1 MMRKMAAGMMAAAL
15 AFSMTACGGSD
26 SAPAETKAAEAAKQ
40 EAGQDANQAA
50 EASGYSFEAGSPVE
64 ESIQF
69 ATLAVGSSW
78 YVYGATIADVVSS
91 HDSGLVFDVMPNSG
105 GVGNMLLLQ
114 NDGADIGLG
123 FNCVNAWAY
132 DGSLAFEENGA
143 IPELRGLVGTLDQMY
158 VGIGIRNGSGIEEI
172 RDIAEKQLPINLY
185 TSETGSASEYTTRL
199 VLESIGC
206 SYEDIIEWGGSVT
219 HTDFSSIVAAYQDG
233 KCDFFMQHVSV
244 GHAAF
249 TELCATA
256 DVRIG
261 ELDDD
266 SLKFLQE
273 RGYSVATM
281 PAGSFNGQDKDVVCA
296 GITTNLVTTEDLP
309 EEIAY
314 RIVKQIYEN
323 PDELA
328 LGHSGFANFDRE
340 KCASSELLGGLPM
353 HDGAIKYYKEIGLIE
368 E

>member
-1 MMRKMAAGMMAAAL
+1 MKKVMKKMTAGIMAASL
-15 AFSMTACGGSD
+15 AVGLCACGSSGSTT
-26 SAPAETKAAEAAKQ
+26 PAETKAAADQKE
-40 EAGQDANQAA
+40 GQAA
-50 EASGYSFEAGSPVE
+50 EASGYSFEVGDPVE
-64 ESIQF
+64 ETLQF

-114 NDGADIGLG
+114 NEGADIGLG

-143 IPELRGLVGTLDQMY
+143 IPQLRGLVGTLDQMY
-158 VGIGIRNGSGIEEI
+158 VAIGIRNGAGIDEI
-172 RDIAEKQLPINLY
+172 RDIAEKKLPINLY

-206 SYEDIIEWGGSVT
+206 SYEDIISWGGSVT
-219 HTDFSSIVAAYQDG
+219 HTDFASIVAAYQDG

-249 TELCATA
+249 TELCTTA

-261 ELDDD
+261 RLDDE
-266 SLKFLQE
+266 SLTYLQE
-273 RGYSVATM
+273 RGYSVAAM
-281 PAGSFNGQDKDVVCA
+281 PANSFNGQTEEVRCA
-296 GITTNLVTTEDLP
+296 GITTSLVTTEALP
-309 EEIAY
+309 DEVAY

-328 LGHSGFANFDRE
+328 LGHSGFADFDRE
-340 KCASSELLGGLPM
+340 NCADSELLGGLPM
-353 HDGAIKYYKEIGLIE
+353 HEGAVRYYKEIGLMKE
-368 E
+368 

>member
-1 MMRKMAAGMMAAAL
+1 MKKLFAL
-15 AFSMTACGGSD
+15 IMSLSIILALGACGNSSVSTKTSGQ
-26 SAPAETKAAEAAKQ
+26 APAGEE
-40 EAGQDANQAA
+40 N
-50 EASGYSFEAGSPVE
+50 SGYSFEVGTPVKK
-64 ESIQF
+64 SWQF

-91 HDSGLVFDVMPNSG
+91 HDTGLTFDVMPNSG

-114 NDGADIGLG
+114 NGGADIGLG

-132 DGSLAFEENGA
+132 KGIMAFEQTGA
-143 IPELRGLVGTLDQMY
+143 IPQLRGLVGTLDQMY
-158 VGIGIRNGSGIEEI
+158 VAIGIRNGSGINEI
-172 RDIAEKQLPINLY
+172 RDIADKKLPINLF

-206 SYEDIIEWGGSVT
+206 SYEDIISWGGSVT
-219 HTDFSSIVAAYQDG
+219 HTDFASIVAAYQDG

-249 TELCATA
+249 TELALTA
-256 DVRIG
+256 DVRVG
-261 ELDDD
+261 QLDDQ

-273 RGYSVATM
+273 RGYNIATM
-281 PAGSFNGQDKDVVCA
+281 PAGSFNGQDKDVICA
-296 GITTNLVTTEDLP
+296 GITTNLTTTDRLP
-309 EEIAY
+309 DEVAY

-328 LGHSGFANFDRE
+328 LGHSGFANFNRDT
-340 KCASSELLGGLPM
+340 CATPELYGGFPLHP
-353 HDGAIKYYKEIGLIE
+353 GAEKYYREIGLIK
-368 E
+368 

>member
-1 MMRKMAAGMMAAAL
+1 MKKLIALVVSLVMILMTSACGSSNASTKTGSGAAA
-15 AFSMTACGGSD
+15 S
-26 SAPAETKAAEAAKQ
+26 EAKP
-40 EAGQDANQAA
+40 
-50 EASGYSFEAGSPVE
+50 GYSFDVGSPVNK
-64 ESIQF
+64 SWQF

-91 HDSGLVFDVMPNSG
+91 HDSGLAFDVMPNSG

-114 NDGADIGLG
+114 NGGADIGLG

-132 DGSLAFEENGA
+132 AGTMAFEETGA

-172 RDIAEKQLPINLY
+172 RDIADKKLPINLY

-206 SYEDIIEWGGSVT
+206 SYEDIISWGGSVT
-219 HTDFSSIVAAYQDG
+219 HTDFASIVAAYQDG

-249 TELCATA
+249 TELALTA
-256 DVRIG
+256 DVRVG
-261 ELDDD
+261 QLDEQ

-281 PAGSFNGQDKDVVCA
+281 PAGSFNGQNEDVVCA
-296 GITTNLVTTEDLP
+296 GITTNLVTTDRLP
-309 EEIAY
+309 DEVAY
-314 RIVKQIYEN
+314 RIVKQVYEN
-323 PDELA
+323 PGELA
-328 LGHSGFANFDRE
+328 LGHSGFANFSRE
-340 KCASSELLGGLPM
+340 NCANPTLYGGFPLHP
-353 HDGAIKYYKEIGLIE
+353 GAEKYYREIGLIK
-368 E
+368 

>member
-1 MMRKMAAGMMAAAL
+1 MKKL
-15 AFSMTACGGSD
+15 ITLILSLSMILTVSACGSSTADNKTSGT
-26 SAPAETKAAEAAKQ
+26 APSGE
-40 EAGQDANQAA
+40 N
-50 EASGYSFEAGSPVE
+50 SGYSFDVGSPVDK
-64 ESIQF
+64 SWQF

-91 HDSGLVFDVMPNSG
+91 HDTGLAFDVMPNSG

-114 NDGADIGLG
+114 NGGADIGLG

-132 DGSLAFEENGA
+132 AGTMAFEESGA

-172 RDIAEKQLPINLY
+172 RDIADKKLPINLY

-206 SYEDIIEWGGSVT
+206 SYDDIISWGGSVT
-219 HTDFSSIVAAYQDG
+219 HTDFASIVAAFQDG

-249 TELCATA
+249 TELALTA
-256 DVRIG
+256 DVRVG
-261 ELDDD
+261 QLDDQ
-266 SLKFLQE
+266 SLQFLQE
-273 RGYSVATM
+273 RGYSIATM
-281 PAGSFNGQDKDVVCA
+281 PAGSFNGQDEDVVCA
-296 GITTNLVTTEDLP
+296 GITTNLVTTDRLP
-309 EEIAY
+309 DEVAY

-323 PDELA
+323 PDEMA

-340 KCASSELLGGLPM
+340 KCADSSLFGGFPLHP
-353 HDGAIKYYKEIGLIE
+353 GAEKYYREIGLIK
-368 E
+368 

>member
-1 MMRKMAAGMMAAAL
+1 MKKLIAL
-15 AFSMTACGGSD
+15 IMSLSVIFTLSACGD
-26 SAPAETKAAEAAKQ
+26 SSASAKTSGQAPADSE
-40 EAGQDANQAA
+40 N
-50 EASGYSFEAGSPVE
+50 SGYSFEVGTPVNK
-64 ESIQF
+64 SWKF

-91 HDSGLVFDVMPNSG
+91 HDTGLAFDVMPNSG

-114 NDGADIGLG
+114 NGGADIGLG

-132 DGSLAFEENGA
+132 KGTMAFETTDA
-143 IPELRGLVGTLDQMY
+143 IPQLRGLVGTLDQMY

-172 RDIAEKQLPINLY
+172 RDIAEKKLPINLF

-206 SYEDIIEWGGSVT
+206 SYEDVISWGGSVT
-219 HTDFSSIVAAYQDG
+219 HTDFASIVAAYQDD

-249 TELCATA
+249 TELALTA
-256 DVRIG
+256 DVRVG
-261 ELDDD
+261 QLDDQ
-266 SLKFLQE
+266 SLKFMQE
-273 RGYSVATM
+273 RGYSIATM
-281 PAGSFNGQDKDVVCA
+281 PAGSFNGQDEDVICA
-296 GITTNLVTTEDLP
+296 GITTNLTTTDNLP
-309 EEIAY
+309 DEVAY

-328 LGHSGFANFDRE
+328 LGHSGFANFNRE
-340 KCASSELLGGLPM
+340 GCATPELYGGFPLHP
-353 HDGAIKYYKEIGLIE
+353 GAEKYYREIGLIK
-368 E
+368 

>member
-1 MMRKMAAGMMAAAL
+1 MKKLIALMLSLSMILPLSACADSSAGGNSGGPAL
-15 AFSMTACGGSD
+15 SG
-26 SAPAETKAAEAAKQ
+26 
-40 EAGQDANQAA
+40 AN
-50 EASGYSFEAGSPVE
+50 SGYSFEVGTPVNK
-64 ESIQF
+64 SWQF

-91 HDSGLVFDVMPNSG
+91 HDTGLAFDVMPNSG

-114 NDGADIGLG
+114 NGGADIGLG

-132 DGSLAFEENGA
+132 TGTMAFEETGA

-172 RDIAEKQLPINLY
+172 RDIADKKLPIHLY

-206 SYEDIIEWGGSVT
+206 SYEDIIAWGGSVT
-219 HTDFSSIVAAYQDG
+219 HTDFASIVAAYQDG

-249 TELCATA
+249 TELALTA
-256 DVRIG
+256 DVRVG
-261 ELDDD
+261 QLDEQ
-266 SLKFLQE
+266 SLDFLQE

-281 PAGSFNGQDKDVVCA
+281 PAGSFNGQDEDVICA
-296 GITTNLVTTEDLP
+296 GITTNLVTTDKLP
-309 EEIAY
+309 DEVAY

-328 LGHSGFANFDRE
+328 LGHSGFSNFNRDN
-340 KCASSELLGGLPM
+340 CASSNLFGGLPL
-353 HDGAIKYYKEIGLIE
+353 HPGAEKYYREIGLIK
-368 E
+368 